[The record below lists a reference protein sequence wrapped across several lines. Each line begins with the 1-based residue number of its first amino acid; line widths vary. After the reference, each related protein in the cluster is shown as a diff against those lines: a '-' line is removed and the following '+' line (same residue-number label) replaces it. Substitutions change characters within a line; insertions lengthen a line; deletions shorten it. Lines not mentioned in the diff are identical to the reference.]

1 MQISTAYLFDRASA
15 QMSNATNTL
24 SKSQAQI
31 ATGKQVLNASDA
43 PDQAAAIA
51 RLQATIGRQESYNKA
66 LDTLQGRLDLESTT
80 LSSASDVLVRIK
92 ELTVQANNGT
102 QGTVSRAAI
111 ATEIK
116 GLRDQLFSLA
126 NTRDT
131 TGNYI
136 FSGSKVATPA
146 FQANAQGAV
155 SYSGDQTRMNI
166 AIGDQRALP
175 LNRPGSDAFVRVVR
189 ADQQGNASGVGFFQS
204 LDDLITSMNSNDKAG
219 MQRGLT
225 EVDTLHN
232 GVVLAQAD
240 AGTSMKVIEQQGTI
254 LGDTNITLKS
264 ALSKA
269 QDLDMTTAITD
280 MQKQMTAL
288 EAAQASFAKISQL
301 SLFKYLG

>member
-102 QGTVSRAAI
+102 QGTISRTAI

-232 GVVLAQAD
+232 GVVLAQGD

-301 SLFKYLG
+301 SLFTYLR

>member
-1 MQISTAYLFDRASA
+1 MQISTTYLFERAST
-15 QMSNATNTL
+15 QMSNATNAL

-31 ATGKQVLNASDA
+31 ATGKQILNASDA

-51 RLQATIGRQESYNKA
+51 RLQSTIGRQDSYNKA

-102 QGTVSRAAI
+102 QGTISRTAI

-116 GLRDQLFSLA
+116 GLRDQLLSLA

-189 ADQQGNASGVGFFQS
+189 TDQQGNASGVGFFQS
-204 LDDLITSMNSNDKAG
+204 LDDLITSMKSDDSAG
-219 MQRGLT
+219 MQRGLE
-225 EVDTLHN
+225 EVDALH
-232 GVVLAQAD
+232 GGIVLAQAD

-254 LGDTNITLKS
+254 LSDTNITLKS

-280 MQKQMTAL
+280 MQEKMTAL
-288 EAAQASFAKISQL
+288 EAAQSSFAKISQL
-301 SLFKYLG
+301 SLFKYL

>member
-1 MQISTAYLFDRASA
+1 MQISTAFLFDRAA
-15 QMSNATNTL
+15 TQMSNATSAL

-31 ATGKQVLNASDA
+31 ATGKQILSASDA

-80 LSSASDVLVRIK
+80 LSSGSDVLVRIK
-92 ELTVQANNGT
+92 ELTVQVNNGT
-102 QGTVSRAAI
+102 QGAVSRAAI

-116 GLRDQLFSLA
+116 GLRDQLLSLA

-131 TGNYI
+131 NGNYI
-136 FSGSKVATPA
+136 FSGSKVGTPA
-146 FQANAQGAV
+146 FQADAQGAV
-155 SYSGDQTRMNI
+155 SYAGDQTRMNV
-166 AIGDQRALP
+166 AIGDQRAIP

-189 ADQQGNASGVGFFQS
+189 TDQQGKASGVGFFQS
-204 LDDLITSMNSNDKAG
+204 LDDLITSMDNNDKAG

-225 EVDTLHN
+225 EVDALHN
-232 GVVLAQAD
+232 GIVLAQAD
-240 AGTSMKVIEQQGTI
+240 AGTSMRVIEQQGTI
-254 LGDTNITLKS
+254 LDDTNITLKS

-269 QDLDMTTAITD
+269 QDLDMTKAITD
-280 MQKQMTAL
+280 MQKQMVSL

-301 SLFKYLG
+301 SLFTYIR

>member
-1 MQISTAYLFDRASA
+1 MQISTAYLFDRAA
-15 QMSNATNTL
+15 TQMSNATNAL

-31 ATGKQVLNASDA
+31 ATGKQILNASDA

-92 ELTVQANNGT
+92 ELTVQVNNGT

-116 GLRDQLFSLA
+116 GLRDQLLSLA

-131 TGNYI
+131 SGNYI
-136 FSGSKVATPA
+136 FSGSKVGTPA
-146 FQANAQGAV
+146 FQADAKGAV

-166 AIGDQRALP
+166 AIGDQRSLP
-175 LNRPGSDAFVRVVR
+175 LNRPGSSAFVRVVR
-189 ADQQGNASGVGFFQS
+189 TEQGNASGVGFFQS
-204 LDDLITSMNSNDKAG
+204 LDDLITSINSDDKAA

-225 EVDTLHN
+225 EMDALHN

-240 AGTSMKVIEQQGTI
+240 AGTSMKVVEQQGTI
-254 LGDTNITLKS
+254 LSDTNITLKS
-264 ALSKA
+264 ALSTA
-269 QDLDMTTAITD
+269 QDLDMTKAITD
-280 MQKQMTAL
+280 MQKQMVSL
-288 EAAQASFAKISQL
+288 EAAQSSFSKISQL
-301 SLFKYLG
+301 SLFKYL

>member
-1 MQISTAYLFDRASA
+1 MQISTAFLFDRAA
-15 QMSNATNTL
+15 TQMSNATSAL

-31 ATGKQVLNASDA
+31 ATGKQILSASDA
-43 PDQAAAIA
+43 PDQAATIA
-51 RLQATIGRQESYNKA
+51 RLQATISRQESYNKA

-80 LSSASDVLVRIK
+80 LSSGSDVLVRIK
-92 ELTVQANNGT
+92 ELTVQVNNGT

-116 GLRDQLFSLA
+116 GLRNQLLSLA
-126 NTRDT
+126 NTRDYS
-131 TGNYI
+131 GNYI
-136 FSGSKVATPA
+136 FSGSKVGTPA
-146 FQANAQGAV
+146 FQADAQGAV
-155 SYSGDQTRMNI
+155 SYAGDQTRMNV
-166 AIGDQRALP
+166 AIGDQRAIP

-189 ADQQGNASGVGFFQS
+189 TDQQGNASGVGFFQS
-204 LDDLITSMNSNDKAG
+204 LDDLITSMDNNDKAG

-225 EVDTLHN
+225 EVDALHS
-232 GVVLAQAD
+232 GIVLAQAD

-269 QDLDMTTAITD
+269 QDLDMTTAITN
-280 MQKQMTAL
+280 MQKQMVSL

-301 SLFKYLG
+301 SLFKYIG